1 MTQNSQ
7 YAGVITLEDLAKTL
21 AFQVQMTEHQAYQAL
36 RAFGHIVVTAVAQDK
51 AVQIEGF
58 GMFDKGH
65 KPNGEPAIRFRQHNS
80 VREVLS
86 HG

>member
-1 MTQNSQ
+1 MNDNGQ

-21 AFQVQMTEHQAYQAL
+21 AFQVKMTEHQAYQAL
-36 RAFGHIVVTAVAQDK
+36 LMFGHVVVTSVAQDK

-58 GMFDKGH
+58 GMFDKGY
-65 KPNGEPAIRFRQHNS
+65 KPSGEPAIRFRQHNS
-80 VREVLS
+80 ARELLS

>member
-1 MTQNSQ
+1 MNDNGQ

-58 GMFDKGH
+58 GMFDKGY
-65 KPNGEPAIRFRQHNS
+65 KPSGESAIRFRQHNS
-80 VREVLS
+80 AREALNS
-86 HG
+86 